1 MNFQLFSNTFFRSLM
16 AVCLF
21 TSISMMASA
30 QSQGNERPEHKPG
43 PQHLIEALQVTEDQ
57 QDSFLTIM
65 KAQHERRMSIHEQYR
80 DNHEEE
86 RTLMM
91 ALHEETLILLRGVL
105 TAEQLETFTTMEK
118 QKPSRKPRH

>member
-1 MNFQLFSNTFFRSLM
+1 MNFQLPSNTFFRSLV

-30 QSQGNERPEHKPG
+30 QSQGDERPDKPG

-57 QDSFLTIM
+57 QDSFLTVM
-65 KAQHERRMSIHEQYR
+65 NAQHEKRMSIHEQYR

-86 RTLMM
+86 RTLMT
-91 ALHEETLILLRGVL
+91 ALYEETLTLLQDVL

>member
-1 MNFQLFSNTFFRSLM
+1 MNFQLPSNTFFRSLV

-21 TSISMMASA
+21 TSISMMTSA
-30 QSQGNERPEHKPG
+30 QSQGDERPDKPG

-57 QDSFLTIM
+57 QDSFLTVM
-65 KAQHERRMSIHEQYR
+65 KAQHEKRMNIHEQYR

-86 RTLMM
+86 RTLMT
-91 ALHEETLILLRGVL
+91 ALHKETLTLLQNVL
-105 TAEQLETFTTMEK
+105 TAKQLETFTSMEK